1 MSKFRRMVEPML
13 RAEESEFEPVVVQRR
28 IFLLFCATV
37 LTGVLLCTAYLI
49 GRAPS
54 FPLGASQGTGPTDKG
69 TEILISTAHERWVV
83 AFLPKQSLSSPDFG
97 ASLRPVPR

>member
-1 MSKFRRMVEPML
+1 MVEPML
-13 RAEESEFEPVVVQRR
+13 RAEESEFEPMVVQRR

-69 TEILISTAHERWVV
+69 TEILIPAAHERWGV
-83 AFLPKQSLSSPDFG
+83 AFLPNTPAPRPDWTSPSQRESPPK
-97 ASLRPVPR
+97 AT

>member
-1 MSKFRRMVEPML
+1 ML
-13 RAEESEFEPVVVQRR
+13 RAEESEFEPMVVQRR

-69 TEILISTAHERWVV
+69 TDILISAAHERWVV
-83 AFLPKQSLSSPDFG
+83 AFMPKQTLCST
-97 ASLRPVPR
+97 SLRPVLRCGFSPGD